1 MALLLETPVHGR
13 RTCSFPDELDILR
26 AYGLEVQPRVDEIFD
41 IYKDSGF
48 LYPQKSETLTPF
60 WSSIR
65 QLWNRLME
73 VKPPLLVAGIEGRH
87 KRSTGAIW
95 RSTKRNWFLQHLA
108 SKGDAFG
115 TASLVMGAIAA
126 LYLPG
131 EADGFQVWFRGDNKL
146 PNRLFGSVLFEG
158 TPGNQD
164 SAARTYNY
172 CIVRKSDLK
181 SMQFSGLEV
190 MPCDDSTA
198 SVARALVAEARGTA
212 FVNVEELEADPFL
225 TAIDA
230 QFQCEGVRRYRQIYV
245 ALKANQ
251 PVACAIAF
259 RGPLGLNFSFL
270 ENRCDL
276 VLKPGLK
283 PSESSAIVEALLSH
297 VVDAYSDFEPEWIP
311 ITTETPVADLPAMI
325 RPIRAYTQAI
335 CLRPAMPRF
344 YDGLRGIYTR
354 LLARQMRL
362 GTFAVR
368 AREDSR
374 AEVASRCPAI

>member
-1 MALLLETPVHGR
+1 MALLLESPVHSGCN
-13 RTCSFPDELDILR
+13 CSFPDESDILR
-26 AYGLEVQPRVDEIFD
+26 AYGLDVQPRLDDIFD
-41 IYKDSGF
+41 IYNESGF
-48 LYPQKSETLTPF
+48 LYPQKLDTLRPF

-65 QLWNRLME
+65 RLWNRLME
-73 VKPPLLVAGIEGRH
+73 GRPPLLMAGIEGRH

-95 RSTKRNWFLQHLA
+95 RSSKRNWFLQHLA

-146 PNRLFGSVLFEG
+146 PNRLFGSVLLEG
-158 TPGNQD
+158 TGENQD

-181 SMQFSGLEV
+181 SMRFSGLEV
-190 MPCDDSTA
+190 MGCDASTA
-198 SVARALVAEARGTA
+198 PVACSLLTESRGAA
-212 FVNVEELEADPFL
+212 FVNVEELETDPFL
-225 TAIDA
+225 SEIDS
-230 QFQCEGVRRYRQIYV
+230 QFQREGLRRNRKIYV
-245 ALKANQ
+245 AFKANQ

-276 VLKPGLK
+276 VLKPDLDL
-283 PSESSAIVEALLSH
+283 SESPVIFSALLSK
-297 VVDAYSDFEPEWIP
+297 VIDAYSDFAPEWIP
-311 ITTETPVADLPAMI
+311 ITTETPLTGLPAVM
-325 RPIRAYTQAI
+325 RPVRAYTQTI
-335 CLRPAMPRF
+335 CLRAAMPRF

-362 GTFAVR
+362 GTVAVGGMGH
-368 AREDSR
+368 ST